1 LTTGRAVANGYAN
14 ETAYYLNG
22 KLARLAFIAKGV
34 RFPAGRWIRVAGGTV
49 LPWYVEALADD
60 LFPSLGVAGNPIAT
74 LLTDFDVQEFEE
86 ALKRSG
92 VLGDADADASSDI
105 D

>member
-1 LTTGRAVANGYAN
+1 MANGYAN

-34 RFPAGRWIRVAGGTV
+34 RFPAGRWIRIAGGTV
-49 LPWYVEALADD
+49 LPWYVEALAED
-60 LFPSLGVAGNPIAT
+60 LFPSLGLAGTPIAT

-92 VLGDADADASSDI
+92 LLRGADPVADLDGD
-105 D
+105 

>member
-1 LTTGRAVANGYAN
+1 VANGYAH

-49 LPWYVEALADD
+49 LPWYAEALAAD
-60 LFPSLGVAGNPIAT
+60 LFPSLGIEGTPIAT

-86 ALKRSG
+86 ALEKSG
-92 VLGDADADASSDI
+92 LLGYADADADPD
-105 D
+105 